1 MQKLF
6 ILLSIFLTFPVLT
19 AQLKSPVASPRA
31 NLSQNIGLVNIS
43 VDYSRPSKK
52 GRTIFGNLVP
62 YNKIW
67 RTGANQATT
76 FSVSD
81 DIKINNQL
89 VPKGEYHIYSVPRE
103 KRLDLIIYNKTDNWG
118 SLKEFDESLIVARV
132 VSDFIEL
139 PFSVETFEI
148 SFDNISNNG
157 STINIIWDNK
167 LAIYYLDA
175 LTKEKMIANIQSVL
189 IKNPKPSDYQK
200 AAVYYYEE
208 DLDKEK
214 AFEWINKA
222 FESYEDPKYWQLRVK
237 ALIYNYYGKKKEA
250 LKIAKQGLKQ
260 AEKLG
265 VPDGLN
271 AMSLLVDRLS
281 K

>member
-6 ILLSIFLTFPVLT
+6 ILLSIFLTFPLLN

-132 VSDFIEL
+132 VSEFIEL

-175 LTKEKMIANIQSVL
+175 LTKEKMITNIESVL
-189 IKNPKPSDYQK
+189 LKNPKPSDFQK

-208 DLDKEK
+208 GLDKEK
-214 AFEWINKA
+214 AYKWINKA
-222 FESYEDPKYWQLRVK
+222 FESYKDPKYWQLRVK
-237 ALIYNYYGKKKEA
+237 ALIYNYYGMEKEA
-250 LKIAKQGLKQ
+250 LKIAKEGLKQ
-260 AEKLG
+260 AKKSG
-265 VPDGLN
+265 APDGLN
-271 AMSLLVDRLS
+271 ALSLLVDRLS

>member
-6 ILLSIFLTFPVLT
+6 ILLSIFLTFPALT

-132 VSDFIEL
+132 VSEFIEL

-175 LTKEKMIANIQSVL
+175 LTKEKMITNIESVL
-189 IKNPKPSDYQK
+189 LKNPKPIDFQK

-208 DLDKEK
+208 GLDKEK
-214 AFEWINKA
+214 AFKWINKA
-222 FESYEDPKYWQLRVK
+222 FEGYKDPKYWQLRVK
-237 ALIYNYYGKKKEA
+237 ALIYNYYGMEKEA
-250 LKIAKQGLKQ
+250 LKIAKEGLKQ
-260 AEKLG
+260 AKKSG
-265 VPDGLN
+265 APDGLN

>member
-6 ILLSIFLTFPVLT
+6 ILLSIFLSSPILN

-31 NLSQNIGLVNIS
+31 NLSQDIGLVNIS

-222 FESYEDPKYWQLRVK
+222 FESYKDPKYWQLRVK

-260 AEKLG
+260 AEKSG

>member
-6 ILLSIFLTFPVLT
+6 ILLSIFLSAATLG
-19 AQLKSPVASPRA
+19 AQLKAPVASPRA
-31 NLSQNIGLVNIS
+31 KLSQNIGLVNIT

-52 GRTIFGNLVP
+52 GRTIFGSLVP

-103 KRLDLIIYNKTDNWG
+103 KRLDLIVYKKTDKWG

-157 STINIIWDNK
+157 STLNLIWDNM
-167 LAIYYLDA
+167 LAIYYIDA
-175 LTKEKMIANIQSVL
+175 LTKDKMVNNIKNTLS
-189 IKNPKPSDYQK
+189 KNPKPSDYQK
-200 AAVYYYEE
+200 AALYYFEE
-208 DLDKEK
+208 GLDKEK
-214 AFEWINKA
+214 AYEWINLA
-222 FESYEDPKYWQLRVK
+222 FESYKEPKYWQLRVK
-237 ALIYNYYGKKKEA
+237 ALVYNYYGKKREA
-250 LKIAKQGLKQ
+250 LKIAKLGLKQ
-260 AEKLG
+260 AKKSDA
-265 VPDGLN
+265 PDGLN
-271 AMSLLVDRLS
+271 TLSLLVDRLS

>member
-6 ILLSIFLTFPVLT
+6 ILLSIFLTFPALT

-132 VSDFIEL
+132 VSEFIEL

-175 LTKEKMIANIQSVL
+175 LTKEKMITNIESVL
-189 IKNPKPSDYQK
+189 LKNPKPSDFQK

-208 DLDKEK
+208 GLDKEK
-214 AFEWINKA
+214 AFKWINKA
-222 FESYEDPKYWQLRVK
+222 FESYKDPKYWQLRVK
-237 ALIYNYYGKKKEA
+237 ALIYNYYGMEKEA
-250 LKIAKQGLKQ
+250 LKIAKEGLKQ
-260 AEKLG
+260 AKKSG
-265 VPDGLN
+265 APDGLN

>member
-6 ILLSIFLTFPVLT
+6 ILLSIFLTFPVLN

-132 VSDFIEL
+132 VSEFIEL

-175 LTKEKMIANIQSVL
+175 LTKEKMITNIESVL
-189 IKNPKPSDYQK
+189 LKNPKPSDFQK

-208 DLDKEK
+208 GLDKEK
-214 AFEWINKA
+214 AFKWINKA
-222 FESYEDPKYWQLRVK
+222 FESYKDPKYWQLRVK
-237 ALIYNYYGKKKEA
+237 ALIYNYYGMEKEA
-250 LKIAKQGLKQ
+250 LKIAKEGLKQ
-260 AEKLG
+260 AKKSG
-265 VPDGLN
+265 APDGLN

>member
-6 ILLSIFLTFPVLT
+6 ILLSIFLTFPILT

-132 VSDFIEL
+132 VSEFIEL

-175 LTKEKMIANIQSVL
+175 LTKEKMITNIESVL
-189 IKNPKPSDYQK
+189 LKNPKPSDFQK

-208 DLDKEK
+208 GLDKEK
-214 AFEWINKA
+214 AFKWINRA
-222 FESYEDPKYWQLRVK
+222 FESYKDPKYWQLRVK
-237 ALIYNYYGKKKEA
+237 ALIYNYYGMEKEA
-250 LKIAKQGLKQ
+250 LKIAKEGLKQ
-260 AEKLG
+260 AKKSG
-265 VPDGLN
+265 APDGLN
-271 AMSLLVDRLS
+271 AMNLLVDRLS

>member
-132 VSDFIEL
+132 VSEFIEL

-175 LTKEKMIANIQSVL
+175 LTKEKMITNIESVL
-189 IKNPKPSDYQK
+189 LKNPKPSDFQK

-208 DLDKEK
+208 GLDKEK
-214 AFEWINKA
+214 AFKWINKA
-222 FESYEDPKYWQLRVK
+222 FESYKDPKYWQLRVK
-237 ALIYNYYGKKKEA
+237 ALIYNYYGMEKEA
-250 LKIAKQGLKQ
+250 LKIAKEGLKQ
-260 AEKLG
+260 AKKSG
-265 VPDGLN
+265 APDGLN

-281 K
+281 E

>member
-6 ILLSIFLTFPVLT
+6 ILLSIFLTFPLLN

-132 VSDFIEL
+132 VSEFIEL

-175 LTKEKMIANIQSVL
+175 LTKEKMITNIESVL
-189 IKNPKPSDYQK
+189 LKNPKPIDFQK

-208 DLDKEK
+208 GLDKEK
-214 AFEWINKA
+214 AFKWINKA
-222 FESYEDPKYWQLRVK
+222 FESYKDPKYWQLRVK
-237 ALIYNYYGKKKEA
+237 ALIYNYYGMEKEA
-250 LKIAKQGLKQ
+250 LKIAKEGLKQ
-260 AEKLG
+260 AKKSG
-265 VPDGLN
+265 APDGLN
-271 AMSLLVDRLS
+271 AMSLLVDSLS

>member
-6 ILLSIFLTFPVLT
+6 ILLSIFLTSPILN

-31 NLSQNIGLVNIS
+31 NLSQDIGLVNIS

-81 DIKINNQL
+81 DIKINNQI

-103 KRLDLIIYNKTDNWG
+103 KRLDLIIYNQTDNWG

>member
-6 ILLSIFLTFPVLT
+6 ILLSIFLTFPLLNP
-19 AQLKSPVASPRA
+19 QLKSPGASPRA
-31 NLSQNIGLVNIS
+31 TLSQNIGLVNIS

-132 VSDFIEL
+132 VSEFIEL

-175 LTKEKMIANIQSVL
+175 LTKEKMITNIESVL
-189 IKNPKPSDYQK
+189 LKNPMPSDFQK

-208 DLDKEK
+208 GLDKEK
-214 AFEWINKA
+214 AFKWINKA
-222 FESYEDPKYWQLRVK
+222 FESYKDPKYWQLRVK
-237 ALIYNYYGKKKEA
+237 ALIYNYYGMEKEA
-250 LKIAKQGLKQ
+250 LKIAKEGLKQ
-260 AEKLG
+260 AKKSG
-265 VPDGLN
+265 APDGLN

>member
-6 ILLSIFLTFPVLT
+6 FLLSIFLSAATLG
-19 AQLKSPVASPRA
+19 AQLKAPVASPRA
-31 NLSQNIGLVNIS
+31 NLSQNIGLVNIT

-52 GRTIFGNLVP
+52 GRTIFGSLVP

-103 KRLDLIIYNKTDNWG
+103 KRLDLIVYKKTDKWG

-157 STINIIWDNK
+157 STLNLIWDNM
-167 LAIYYLDA
+167 LAIYYIDA
-175 LTKEKMIANIQSVL
+175 LTKDKMVNNIKNTLSE
-189 IKNPKPSDYQK
+189 NPKPSDYQK
-200 AAVYYYEE
+200 AALYYYEE
-208 DLDKEK
+208 GLDREK
-214 AFEWINKA
+214 AYEWINLA
-222 FESYEDPKYWQLRVK
+222 FESYKEPKYWQLRVK
-237 ALIYNYYGKKKEA
+237 ALVYNYYGKKREA
-250 LKIAKQGLKQ
+250 LKIAKLGLKQ
-260 AEKLG
+260 AKKSDA
-265 VPDGLN
+265 PDGLN
-271 AMSLLVDRLS
+271 TLSLLVDRLS

>member
-132 VSDFIEL
+132 VSEFIEL

-175 LTKEKMIANIQSVL
+175 LTKEKMITNIESVL
-189 IKNPKPSDYQK
+189 LKNPKPSDFQK

-208 DLDKEK
+208 GLDKEK
-214 AFEWINKA
+214 AFKWINKA
-222 FESYEDPKYWQLRVK
+222 FESYKDPKYWQLRVK
-237 ALIYNYYGKKKEA
+237 ALIYNYYGMEKEA
-250 LKIAKQGLKQ
+250 LKIAKEGLKQ
-260 AEKLG
+260 AKKSG
-265 VPDGLN
+265 APDGLN
-271 AMSLLVDRLS
+271 ALSLLVDRLS

>member
-62 YNKIW
+62 YGKIW

-132 VSDFIEL
+132 VSEFIEL

-175 LTKEKMIANIQSVL
+175 LTKEKMITNIESVL
-189 IKNPKPSDYQK
+189 LKNPKPSDFQK

-208 DLDKEK
+208 GLDKEK
-214 AFEWINKA
+214 AFKWINKA
-222 FESYEDPKYWQLRVK
+222 FESYKDPKYWQLRVK
-237 ALIYNYYGKKKEA
+237 ALIYNYYGMEKEA
-250 LKIAKQGLKQ
+250 LKIAKEGLKQ
-260 AEKLG
+260 AKKSG
-265 VPDGLN
+265 APDGLN

>member
-6 ILLSIFLTFPVLT
+6 FLLSIFLSAATLG
-19 AQLKSPVASPRA
+19 AQLKAPVASPRA
-31 NLSQNIGLVNIS
+31 KISQNIGLVNIT

-52 GRTIFGNLVP
+52 GRTIFGSLVP

-103 KRLDLIIYNKTDNWG
+103 KRLDLIVYKKTDKWG

-157 STINIIWDNK
+157 STLNLIWDNM
-167 LAIYYLDA
+167 LAIYYIDA
-175 LTKEKMIANIQSVL
+175 LTKDKMVNNIKNTLS
-189 IKNPKPSDYQK
+189 KNPKPSDYQK
-200 AAVYYYEE
+200 AALYYYEE
-208 DLDKEK
+208 GLDKQK
-214 AFEWINKA
+214 AYEWINLA
-222 FESYEDPKYWQLRVK
+222 FESYKEPKYWQLRVK
-237 ALIYNYYGKKKEA
+237 ALVYNYYGKKREA
-250 LKIAKQGLKQ
+250 LKIAKLGLKQ
-260 AEKLG
+260 AKKSDA
-265 VPDGLN
+265 PDGLN
-271 AMSLLVDRLS
+271 TLSLLVDRLS

>member
-132 VSDFIEL
+132 VSEFIEL

-175 LTKEKMIANIQSVL
+175 LTKEKMITNIESVL
-189 IKNPKPSDYQK
+189 LKNPKPSDFQK

-208 DLDKEK
+208 GLDKEK
-214 AFEWINKA
+214 AFKWINKA
-222 FESYEDPKYWQLRVK
+222 FESYKDPKYWQLRVK
-237 ALIYNYYGKKKEA
+237 ALIYNYYGMEKEA
-250 LKIAKQGLKQ
+250 LKIAKEGLKQ
-260 AEKLG
+260 AKKSG
-265 VPDGLN
+265 APDGLN

>member
-6 ILLSIFLTFPVLT
+6 ILLSIFLTFPALN

-132 VSDFIEL
+132 VSEFIEL

-175 LTKEKMIANIQSVL
+175 LTKEKMITNIESVL
-189 IKNPKPSDYQK
+189 LKNPKPSDFQK

-208 DLDKEK
+208 GLDKEK
-214 AFEWINKA
+214 AFKWINKA
-222 FESYEDPKYWQLRVK
+222 FESYKDPKYWQLRVK
-237 ALIYNYYGKKKEA
+237 ALIYNYYGMEKEA
-250 LKIAKQGLKQ
+250 LKIAKEGLKQ
-260 AEKLG
+260 AKKSG
-265 VPDGLN
+265 APDGLN
-271 AMSLLVDRLS
+271 AMNLLVDRLS

>member
-6 ILLSIFLTFPVLT
+6 ILLSIFLTFPLLN
-19 AQLKSPVASPRA
+19 AQLTSPVASPRA

-132 VSDFIEL
+132 VSEFIEL

-175 LTKEKMIANIQSVL
+175 LTKEKMITNIESVL
-189 IKNPKPSDYQK
+189 LKNPKPSDFQK

-208 DLDKEK
+208 GLDKEK
-214 AFEWINKA
+214 AYKWINKA
-222 FESYEDPKYWQLRVK
+222 FESYKDPKYWQLRVK
-237 ALIYNYYGKKKEA
+237 ALIYNYYGMEKEA
-250 LKIAKQGLKQ
+250 LKIAKEGLKQ
-260 AEKLG
+260 AKKSG
-265 VPDGLN
+265 APDGLN

>member
-6 ILLSIFLTFPVLT
+6 FLLSIFLSAATLG
-19 AQLKSPVASPRA
+19 AQLKAPVASPRA
-31 NLSQNIGLVNIS
+31 KLSQNIGLVNIT

-52 GRTIFGNLVP
+52 GRTIFGSLVP

-103 KRLDLIIYNKTDNWG
+103 KRLDLIVYKKTDKWG

-157 STINIIWDNK
+157 STLNLIWDNM
-167 LAIYYLDA
+167 LAIYYIDA
-175 LTKEKMIANIQSVL
+175 LTKDKMVNNIKNTLS
-189 IKNPKPSDYQK
+189 KNPKPSDYQK
-200 AAVYYYEE
+200 AALYYYEE
-208 DLDKEK
+208 GLDKEK
-214 AFEWINKA
+214 AYEWINLA
-222 FESYEDPKYWQLRVK
+222 FESYKEPKYWQLRVK
-237 ALIYNYYGKKKEA
+237 ALVYDYYGKKREA
-250 LKIAKQGLKQ
+250 LKIAKLGLKQ
-260 AEKLG
+260 AKKSDA
-265 VPDGLN
+265 PDGLN
-271 AMSLLVDRLS
+271 TLSLLVDRLS

>member
-6 ILLSIFLTFPVLT
+6 FLLSIFLSAATLG
-19 AQLKSPVASPRA
+19 AQLKAPVASPRA
-31 NLSQNIGLVNIS
+31 NLSQNIGLVNIT

-52 GRTIFGNLVP
+52 GRTIFGSLVP

-103 KRLDLIIYNKTDNWG
+103 KRLDLIVYKKTDKWG

-157 STINIIWDNK
+157 STLNLIWDNM
-167 LAIYYLDA
+167 LAIYYIDA
-175 LTKEKMIANIQSVL
+175 LTKDKMVNNIKNTLSE
-189 IKNPKPSDYQK
+189 NPKPSDYQK
-200 AAVYYYEE
+200 AALYYYEE
-208 DLDKEK
+208 GLDKEK
-214 AFEWINKA
+214 AYEWINLA
-222 FESYEDPKYWQLRVK
+222 FESYKEPKYWQLRVK
-237 ALIYNYYGKKKEA
+237 ALVYNYYGKKREA
-250 LKIAKQGLKQ
+250 LKIAKLGLKQ
-260 AEKLG
+260 AKKSDA
-265 VPDGLN
+265 PDGLN
-271 AMSLLVDRLS
+271 TLSLLVDRLS

>member
-6 ILLSIFLTFPVLT
+6 FLLSIFLSAATLG
-19 AQLKSPVASPRA
+19 AQLKAPVASPRA
-31 NLSQNIGLVNIS
+31 NLSQNIGLVNITI
-43 VDYSRPSKK
+43 DYSRPSKK
-52 GRTIFGNLVP
+52 GRTIFGSLVP

-103 KRLDLIIYNKTDNWG
+103 KRLDLIVYKKTDKWG

-157 STINIIWDNK
+157 STLNLIWDNM
-167 LAIYYLDA
+167 LAIYYIDA
-175 LTKEKMIANIQSVL
+175 LTKDKMVNNIKNTLSE
-189 IKNPKPSDYQK
+189 NPKPSDYQK
-200 AAVYYYEE
+200 AALYYYEE
-208 DLDKEK
+208 GLDKEK
-214 AFEWINKA
+214 AYEWINLA
-222 FESYEDPKYWQLRVK
+222 FESYKEPKYWQLRVK
-237 ALIYNYYGKKKEA
+237 ALVYNYYGKKREA
-250 LKIAKQGLKQ
+250 LKIAKLGLKQ
-260 AEKLG
+260 AKKSDA
-265 VPDGLN
+265 PDGLN
-271 AMSLLVDRLS
+271 TLSLLVDRLS

>member
-6 ILLSIFLTFPVLT
+6 FLLSIFLSTAILS
-19 AQLKSPVASPRA
+19 AQLKSPVPSPRA
-31 NLSQNIGLVNIS
+31 KLSQNIGLVNVS

-52 GRTIFGNLVP
+52 GRIIFGSLVP

-76 FSVSD
+76 FNVSD

-103 KRLDLIIYNKTDNWG
+103 KRLDLIVYKKTDKWG
-118 SLKEFDESLIVARV
+118 SLEEFDESLIVARV

-148 SFDNISNNG
+148 SFDNISNDG
-157 STINIIWDNK
+157 STLNLIWDNM
-167 LAIYYLDA
+167 LAIYYIDA
-175 LTKEKMIANIQSVL
+175 LTKDKMVNNIKNTLS
-189 IKNPKPSDYQK
+189 KNPKPSDYQK
-200 AAVYYYEE
+200 AALYYFEE
-208 DLDKEK
+208 GLDKDK
-214 AFEWINKA
+214 AYEWINLA
-222 FESYEDPKYWQLRVK
+222 FESYKEPKYWQLRVK
-237 ALIYNYYGKKKEA
+237 ALIYDYYGKKKQA
-250 LKIAKQGLKQ
+250 LKIAKEGLKQ
-260 AEKLG
+260 AKKSG
-265 VPDGLN
+265 SPDGSNTLR
-271 AMSLLVDRLS
+271 LLVESLS

>member
-1 MQKLF
+1 MQKLL
-6 ILLSIFLTFPVLT
+6 ILLSIFLTFPILT

-132 VSDFIEL
+132 VSEFIEL

-175 LTKEKMIANIQSVL
+175 LTKEKMITNIESVL
-189 IKNPKPSDYQK
+189 LKNPKPSDFQK

-208 DLDKEK
+208 GLDKEK
-214 AFEWINKA
+214 AFKWINKA
-222 FESYEDPKYWQLRVK
+222 FESYKDPKYWQLRVK
-237 ALIYNYYGKKKEA
+237 ALIYNYYGMEKEA
-250 LKIAKQGLKQ
+250 LKIAKEGLKQ
-260 AEKLG
+260 AKKSG
-265 VPDGLN
+265 APDGLN

>member
-132 VSDFIEL
+132 VSEFIEL

-175 LTKEKMIANIQSVL
+175 LTKEKMITNIESVL
-189 IKNPKPSDYQK
+189 LKNPKPSDFQK

-208 DLDKEK
+208 GLDKEK
-214 AFEWINKA
+214 AFKWINKA
-222 FESYEDPKYWQLRVK
+222 FEGYKDPKYWQLRVK
-237 ALIYNYYGKKKEA
+237 ALIYNYYGMEKEA
-250 LKIAKQGLKQ
+250 LKIAKEGLKQ
-260 AEKLG
+260 AKKSG
-265 VPDGLN
+265 APDGLN

-281 K
+281 E

>member
-6 ILLSIFLTFPVLT
+6 ILFSIFLTFPVLT

-132 VSDFIEL
+132 VSEFIEL

-175 LTKEKMIANIQSVL
+175 LTKEKMITNIESVL
-189 IKNPKPSDYQK
+189 LKNPKPSDFQK

-208 DLDKEK
+208 GLDKEK
-214 AFEWINKA
+214 AFKWINKA
-222 FESYEDPKYWQLRVK
+222 FESYKDPKYWQLRVK
-237 ALIYNYYGKKKEA
+237 ALIYNYYGMEKEA
-250 LKIAKQGLKQ
+250 LKIAKEGLKQ
-260 AEKLG
+260 AKKSG
-265 VPDGLN
+265 APDGLN

>member
-6 ILLSIFLTFPVLT
+6 FLLSIFLSTATLG
-19 AQLKSPVASPRA
+19 AQLKAPVASPRA
-31 NLSQNIGLVNIS
+31 KLSQNIGLVNIT

-52 GRTIFGNLVP
+52 GRTIFGSLVP

-103 KRLDLIIYNKTDNWG
+103 KRLDLIVYKKTDKWG

-157 STINIIWDNK
+157 STLNLIWDNM
-167 LAIYYLDA
+167 LAIYYIDA
-175 LTKEKMIANIQSVL
+175 LTKDKMVNNIKNTLS
-189 IKNPKPSDYQK
+189 KNPKPSDYQK
-200 AAVYYYEE
+200 AALYYYEE
-208 DLDKEK
+208 GLDKEK
-214 AFEWINKA
+214 AYEWINLA
-222 FESYEDPKYWQLRVK
+222 FESYKEPKYWQLRVK
-237 ALIYNYYGKKKEA
+237 ALVYNYYGKKREA

-260 AEKLG
+260 AKKSDA
-265 VPDGLN
+265 PDGLN
-271 AMSLLVDRLS
+271 TLSLLVDRLS

>member
-62 YNKIW
+62 YGKIW

-103 KRLDLIIYNKTDNWG
+103 TRLDLIIYNKTDNWG

-132 VSDFIEL
+132 VSEFIEL

-175 LTKEKMIANIQSVL
+175 LTKEKMITNIESVL
-189 IKNPKPSDYQK
+189 LKNPKPSDFQK

-208 DLDKEK
+208 GLDKEK
-214 AFEWINKA
+214 AFKWINRA
-222 FESYEDPKYWQLRVK
+222 FESYKDPKYWQLRVK
-237 ALIYNYYGKKKEA
+237 AL
-250 LKIAKQGLKQ
+250 
-260 AEKLG
+260 
-265 VPDGLN
+265 P
-271 AMSLLVDRLS
+271 
-281 K
+281 

>member
-6 ILLSIFLTFPVLT
+6 FLLSILLCAATMG
-19 AQLKSPVASPRA
+19 AQLKAPVASPRA
-31 NLSQNIGLVNIS
+31 KLSQNIGLVNIT

-52 GRTIFGNLVP
+52 GRTIFGSLVP

-103 KRLDLIIYNKTDNWG
+103 KRLDLIVYKKTDKWG

-157 STINIIWDNK
+157 STLNLIWDNM
-167 LAIYYLDA
+167 LAIYYIDA
-175 LTKEKMIANIQSVL
+175 LTKDKMVNNIKNTLSE
-189 IKNPKPSDYQK
+189 NPKPSDYQK
-200 AAVYYYEE
+200 AALYYYEE
-208 DLDKEK
+208 GLDKEK
-214 AFEWINKA
+214 AYEWINVA
-222 FESYEDPKYWQLRVK
+222 FESYKEPKYWQLRVK
-237 ALIYNYYGKKKEA
+237 ALVYNYYGKKREA
-250 LKIAKQGLKQ
+250 LKIAKLGLKQ
-260 AEKLG
+260 AKKSDA
-265 VPDGLN
+265 PDGLN
-271 AMSLLVDRLS
+271 TLSLLVDRLS

>member
-1 MQKLF
+1 MQKLL
-6 ILLSIFLTFPVLT
+6 ILLSIFLTFPILT

-43 VDYSRPSKK
+43 VDYSRPSKR

-103 KRLDLIIYNKTDNWG
+103 KRLDLIIYNKTDSWG

-132 VSDFIEL
+132 VSEFIEL

-175 LTKEKMIANIQSVL
+175 LTKEKMITNIESVL
-189 IKNPKPSDYQK
+189 LKNPKPIDFQK

-208 DLDKEK
+208 GLDKEK
-214 AFEWINKA
+214 AFKWINKA
-222 FESYEDPKYWQLRVK
+222 FESYKDPKYWQLRVK
-237 ALIYNYYGKKKEA
+237 ALIYNYYGMEKEA
-250 LKIAKQGLKQ
+250 LKIAKEGLKQ
-260 AEKLG
+260 AKKSG
-265 VPDGLN
+265 APDGLN

>member
-6 ILLSIFLTFPVLT
+6 ILLSIFLTSPILN

-31 NLSQNIGLVNIS
+31 NLSQDIGLVNIS

-103 KRLDLIIYNKTDNWG
+103 KRLDLIIYNQTDNWG

>member
-6 ILLSIFLTFPVLT
+6 ILLSIFLTFPALT

-132 VSDFIEL
+132 VSEFIEL

-175 LTKEKMIANIQSVL
+175 LTKDKMITNIESVL
-189 IKNPKPSDYQK
+189 LKNPKPIDFQK

-208 DLDKEK
+208 GLDKEK
-214 AFEWINKA
+214 AFKWINKA
-222 FESYEDPKYWQLRVK
+222 FESYKDPKYWQLRVK
-237 ALIYNYYGKKKEA
+237 ALIYNYYGMEKEA
-250 LKIAKQGLKQ
+250 LKIAKEGLKQ
-260 AEKLG
+260 AKKSG
-265 VPDGLN
+265 APDGLN
-271 AMSLLVDRLS
+271 AMSLLVDSLS

>member
-132 VSDFIEL
+132 VSEFIEL

-175 LTKEKMIANIQSVL
+175 LTKDKMITNIESVL
-189 IKNPKPSDYQK
+189 LKNPKPSDFQK

-208 DLDKEK
+208 GLDKEK
-214 AFEWINKA
+214 AFKWINKA
-222 FESYEDPKYWQLRVK
+222 FESYKDPKYWQLRVK
-237 ALIYNYYGKKKEA
+237 ALIYNYYGMEKEA
-250 LKIAKQGLKQ
+250 LKIAKEGLKQ
-260 AEKLG
+260 AKKSG
-265 VPDGLN
+265 APDGLN

>member
-6 ILLSIFLTFPVLT
+6 FLLSIFLSAATLG
-19 AQLKSPVASPRA
+19 AQLKAPVASPRA
-31 NLSQNIGLVNIS
+31 KLSQNIGLVNIT

-52 GRTIFGNLVP
+52 GRTIFGSLVP

-76 FSVSD
+76 FSVSE

-103 KRLDLIIYNKTDNWG
+103 KRLDLIVYKKPDKWG

-157 STINIIWDNK
+157 STLNLIWDNM
-167 LAIYYLDA
+167 LAIYYIDA
-175 LTKEKMIANIQSVL
+175 LTKDKMVNNIKNTL
-189 IKNPKPSDYQK
+189 TKNPKPSDYQK
-200 AAVYYYEE
+200 AALYYYEE
-208 DLDKEK
+208 GLDKEK
-214 AFEWINKA
+214 AYEWINLA
-222 FESYEDPKYWQLRVK
+222 FESYKEPKYWQLRVK
-237 ALIYNYYGKKKEA
+237 ALVYNYYGKKREA

-260 AEKLG
+260 AKKSDA
-265 VPDGLN
+265 PDGLN
-271 AMSLLVDRLS
+271 TLSLLVDRLS

>member
-6 ILLSIFLTFPVLT
+6 FLLSIFLSAATLG
-19 AQLKSPVASPRA
+19 AQLKAPIASPRA
-31 NLSQNIGLVNIS
+31 TLSQNIGLVNIT

-52 GRTIFGNLVP
+52 GRTIFGSLVP

-103 KRLDLIIYNKTDNWG
+103 KRLDLIVYKKTDKWG

-157 STINIIWDNK
+157 STLNLIWDNM
-167 LAIYYLDA
+167 LAIYYIDA
-175 LTKEKMIANIQSVL
+175 LTKDKMVNN
-189 IKNPKPSDYQK
+189 IKN
-200 AAVYYYEE
+200 
-208 DLDKEK
+208 
-214 AFEWINKA
+214 
-222 FESYEDPKYWQLRVK
+222 
-237 ALIYNYYGKKKEA
+237 
-250 LKIAKQGLKQ
+250 
-260 AEKLG
+260 
-265 VPDGLN
+265 
-271 AMSLLVDRLS
+271 RLFCHIS
-281 K
+281 

>member
-6 ILLSIFLTFPVLT
+6 ILLSIFLTFPLLN

-132 VSDFIEL
+132 VSEFIEL

-175 LTKEKMIANIQSVL
+175 LTKEKMITNIESVL
-189 IKNPKPSDYQK
+189 LKNPKPSDFQK

-208 DLDKEK
+208 GLDKEK
-214 AFEWINKA
+214 AFKWINKA
-222 FESYEDPKYWQLRVK
+222 FDSYKDPKYWQLRVK
-237 ALIYNYYGKKKEA
+237 ALIYNYYGMEKEA
-250 LKIAKQGLKQ
+250 LKIAKEGLKQ
-260 AEKLG
+260 AKKSDA
-265 VPDGLN
+265 PDGLN

>member
-6 ILLSIFLTFPVLT
+6 FLLSIFLSAATLG
-19 AQLKSPVASPRA
+19 AQLKAPVASPRA
-31 NLSQNIGLVNIS
+31 KLSQNIGLVNIT

-52 GRTIFGNLVP
+52 GRTIFGSLVP

-81 DIKINNQL
+81 NIKINNQL

-103 KRLDLIIYNKTDNWG
+103 KRLDLIVYKKTDKWG

-157 STINIIWDNK
+157 STLNLIWDNM
-167 LAIYYLDA
+167 LAIYYIDA
-175 LTKEKMIANIQSVL
+175 LTKDKMVNNIKNTLS
-189 IKNPKPSDYQK
+189 KNPKPSDYQK
-200 AAVYYYEE
+200 AALYYYEE
-208 DLDKEK
+208 GLDKEK
-214 AFEWINKA
+214 AYEWINLA
-222 FESYEDPKYWQLRVK
+222 FESYKEPKYWQLRVK
-237 ALIYNYYGKKKEA
+237 ALVYNYYGKKREA

-260 AEKLG
+260 AKKSDAQ
-265 VPDGLN
+265 DGLN
-271 AMSLLVDRLS
+271 TLSLLVDRLS

>member
-132 VSDFIEL
+132 VSEFIEL

-175 LTKEKMIANIQSVL
+175 LTKEKMITNIESVL
-189 IKNPKPSDYQK
+189 LKNPKPIDFQK

-208 DLDKEK
+208 GLDKEK
-214 AFEWINKA
+214 AFKWINKA
-222 FESYEDPKYWQLRVK
+222 FEGYEDPKYWQLRVK
-237 ALIYNYYGKKKEA
+237 ALIYNYYGMEREA
-250 LKIAKQGLKQ
+250 LKIAKEGLKQ
-260 AEKLG
+260 AKKSG
-265 VPDGLN
+265 APDGLN
-271 AMSLLVDRLS
+271 AMSLLVDSLS

>member
-19 AQLKSPVASPRA
+19 AQLKSPVAGPRA
-31 NLSQNIGLVNIS
+31 NVSQNIGLVNIS

-132 VSDFIEL
+132 VSEFIEL

-175 LTKEKMIANIQSVL
+175 LTKEKMITNIESVL
-189 IKNPKPSDYQK
+189 LKNPKPSDFQK

-208 DLDKEK
+208 GLDKEK
-214 AFEWINKA
+214 AFKWINKA
-222 FESYEDPKYWQLRVK
+222 FESYKDPKYWQLRVK
-237 ALIYNYYGKKKEA
+237 ALIYNYYGMEKEA
-250 LKIAKQGLKQ
+250 LKIAKEGLKQ
-260 AEKLG
+260 AKKSG
-265 VPDGLN
+265 APDGLN

>member
-6 ILLSIFLTFPVLT
+6 FLLSIFLSAATLG
-19 AQLKSPVASPRA
+19 AQLKAPVASPRA
-31 NLSQNIGLVNIS
+31 KLSQNIGLVNIT

-52 GRTIFGNLVP
+52 GRTIFGSLVP

-103 KRLDLIIYNKTDNWG
+103 KRLDLIVYKKTDKWG

-157 STINIIWDNK
+157 STLNLIWDNM
-167 LAIYYLDA
+167 LAIYYIDA
-175 LTKEKMIANIQSVL
+175 LTKDKMVNNIKNTLSE
-189 IKNPKPSDYQK
+189 NPKPSDYQK
-200 AAVYYYEE
+200 AALYYYEE
-208 DLDKEK
+208 GLDKEK
-214 AFEWINKA
+214 AYEWINVA
-222 FESYEDPKYWQLRVK
+222 FESYKEPKYWQLRVK
-237 ALIYNYYGKKKEA
+237 ALVYNYYGKKREA
-250 LKIAKQGLKQ
+250 LKIAKLGLKQ
-260 AEKLG
+260 AKKSDA
-265 VPDGLN
+265 PDGLN
-271 AMSLLVDRLS
+271 TLSLLVDRLS